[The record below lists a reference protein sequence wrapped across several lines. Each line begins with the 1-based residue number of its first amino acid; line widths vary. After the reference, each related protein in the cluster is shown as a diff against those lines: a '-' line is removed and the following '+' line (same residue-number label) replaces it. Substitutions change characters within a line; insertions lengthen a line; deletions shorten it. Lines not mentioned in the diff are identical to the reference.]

1 MVVNDEAHTVV
12 NRMSQQRNMTETS
25 TVYTSSPVEV
35 WAWTFVLLARVGD
48 SMEGGEDEVIRVLRT
63 LRRKKSD

>member
-1 MVVNDEAHTVV
+1 
-12 NRMSQQRNMTETS
+12 MTEAS
-25 TVYTSSPVEV
+25 TVYTSSPVED